1 MLEFMDP
8 RILARPAERKKKM
21 FNFHE
26 KGEFE
31 QLANKQRAVAKLER
45 LQVRLLRNLILPSKE
60 AVAEFWTLEA
70 FGVWD
75 RNYIS

>member
-1 MLEFMDP
+1 MDP

-60 AVAEFWTLEA
+60 AENRVLDFRGFWSL
-70 FGVWD
+70 G
-75 RNYIS
+75 SKLH